1 MRKRCIYA
9 KDDFKIVSLK
19 VDINKKLIIKILDN
33 YETDDNSKTSR
44 LYNIIYDILKCN
56 DNLFLS
62 YLISDLMNYE
72 VSSKTEQ
79 EIIDKV
85 LLCIHLKKYKNI
97 FDVKRILLNLEYKL
111 DLFEADP
118 YYVDENTINPKID
131 RLPFVNKKDAKHF

>member
-1 MRKRCIYA
+1 MRKICIYA

-19 VDINKKLIIKILDN
+19 ADINKKLIIKILDH

-44 LYNIIYDILKCN
+44 LYNIIYDILKCT

-85 LLCIHLKKYKNI
+85 LLCIHLKKYKNF
-97 FDVKRILLNLEYKL
+97 FDIKRILLNLEYKL
-111 DLFEADP
+111 DLFNSDP
-118 YYVDENTINPKID
+118 YYIDENTINPKID
-131 RLPFVNKKDAKHF
+131 RLPFVK

>member
-1 MRKRCIYA
+1 MGKRCIYA

-44 LYNIIYDILKCN
+44 LYNIIYDILKCT

-85 LLCIHLKKYKNI
+85 LLCIHLKKYKNF
-97 FDVKRILLNLEYKL
+97 FDIKRILLNLEYKL
-111 DLFEADP
+111 DLFNSDP
-118 YYVDENTINPKID
+118 YYIDENTINPKID
-131 RLPFVNKKDAKHF
+131 RLPFVK

>member
-1 MRKRCIYA
+1 MRKICIYA

-44 LYNIIYDILKCN
+44 LYNIIYDILKCT

-85 LLCIHLKKYKNI
+85 LLCIHLKKYKNF
-97 FDVKRILLNLEYKL
+97 FDIKRILLNLEYKL
-111 DLFEADP
+111 DLFNSDP
-118 YYVDENTINPKID
+118 YYIDENTINPKID
-131 RLPFVNKKDAKHF
+131 RLPFVK

>member
-44 LYNIIYDILKCN
+44 LYNIIYDILKCA

-85 LLCIHLKKYKNI
+85 LLCIHLKKNKNF
-97 FDVKRILLNLEYKL
+97 FDIKRILLNLEYKL
-111 DLFEADP
+111 DLFNSDP
-118 YYVDENTINPKID
+118 YYIDENTLNQKID
-131 RLPFVNKKDAKHF
+131 RLPFVK

>member
-33 YETDDNSKTSR
+33 YETDDNSKISR
-44 LYNIIYDILKCN
+44 LYNIIYDILKCT

-85 LLCIHLKKYKNI
+85 LLCIHLKKNKNF
-97 FDVKRILLNLEYKL
+97 FDIKRILLNLEYKL

-131 RLPFVNKKDAKHF
+131 RLPFLK

>member
-1 MRKRCIYA
+1 MRKICIYA

-19 VDINKKLIIKILDN
+19 VDINKELIIKILDN

-44 LYNIIYDILKCN
+44 LYNIIYDILKCT

-131 RLPFVNKKDAKHF
+131 RLPFVK

>member
-19 VDINKKLIIKILDN
+19 ADINKKLIIKILDN

-44 LYNIIYDILKCN
+44 LYNIIYDILKCT

-111 DLFEADP
+111 DLFEVDP

-131 RLPFVNKKDAKHF
+131 RLPFVK

>member
-62 YLISDLMNYE
+62 YLISDLINYE

-85 LLCIHLKKYKNI
+85 LLCIHLKKYKNF
-97 FDVKRILLNLEYKL
+97 FDIKRILLNLEYKL

-131 RLPFVNKKDAKHF
+131 RLPFVK

>member
-1 MRKRCIYA
+1 MRKICIYA

-44 LYNIIYDILKCN
+44 LYNIIYDILKCT

-131 RLPFVNKKDAKHF
+131 RLPFIK

>member
-44 LYNIIYDILKCN
+44 LYNIIYDILECN

-131 RLPFVNKKDAKHF
+131 RLPFVK

>member
-1 MRKRCIYA
+1 MRKICIYA

-19 VDINKKLIIKILDN
+19 ADINKKLIIKILDN

-44 LYNIIYDILKCN
+44 LYNIIYDILKCT

-79 EIIDKV
+79 EIINKV

-118 YYVDENTINPKID
+118 YYIDENTLNPKID
-131 RLPFVNKKDAKHF
+131 RLPFIK

>member
-1 MRKRCIYA
+1 MRKICIYA

-33 YETDDNSKTSR
+33 YETDNNSKASR
-44 LYNIIYDILKCN
+44 LYNIIYDILKCT

-118 YYVDENTINPKID
+118 YYVDENTINPKIN
-131 RLPFVNKKDAKHF
+131 RLPFVK

>member
-62 YLISDLMNYE
+62 YLIFDLMNYE

-85 LLCIHLKKYKNI
+85 LLCIHLKKNKNF
-97 FDVKRILLNLEYKL
+97 FDIKRILLNLEYKL
-111 DLFEADP
+111 DLFNSDP
-118 YYVDENTINPKID
+118 YYIDENTLNQKID
-131 RLPFVNKKDAKHF
+131 RLPFVK

>member
-111 DLFEADP
+111 DLFDVDP
-118 YYVDENTINPKID
+118 YYIDENTLNPKID
-131 RLPFVNKKDAKHF
+131 RLPFVK

>member
-56 DNLFLS
+56 DNLLLS

-85 LLCIHLKKYKNI
+85 LLCIHLKKYKNF
-97 FDVKRILLNLEYKL
+97 FDIKRILLNLEYKL
-111 DLFEADP
+111 DLFNSDP
-118 YYVDENTINPKID
+118 YYIDENTINPKID
-131 RLPFVNKKDAKHF
+131 RLPFVK

>member
-44 LYNIIYDILKCN
+44 LYNIIYDILKCT

-111 DLFEADP
+111 DLFEADL

-131 RLPFVNKKDAKHF
+131 RLPFVK

>member
-44 LYNIIYDILKCN
+44 LYNIIYDILKCT

-85 LLCIHLKKYKNI
+85 LLCIHLKKNKNF
-97 FDVKRILLNLEYKL
+97 FDIKRILLNLEYKL
-111 DLFEADP
+111 DLFGADP

-131 RLPFVNKKDAKHF
+131 RLPFLK

>member
-33 YETDDNSKTSR
+33 YETDDNSKTSG
-44 LYNIIYDILKCN
+44 LYNIIYDILKCT

-111 DLFEADP
+111 DLFDVDP
-118 YYVDENTINPKID
+118 YYIDENTINPKID
-131 RLPFVNKKDAKHF
+131 RLPFIK

>member
-85 LLCIHLKKYKNI
+85 LLCIHLKKYKNF
-97 FDVKRILLNLEYKL
+97 FDIKRILLNLEYNL
-111 DLFEADP
+111 DLFNSDP
-118 YYVDENTINPKID
+118 YYIDENTINPKID
-131 RLPFVNKKDAKHF
+131 RLPFVK

>member
-97 FDVKRILLNLEYKL
+97 FDVKKILLNLEYKL

-131 RLPFVNKKDAKHF
+131 RLPFVK

>member
-9 KDDFKIVSLK
+9 KDDFKIISLK

-131 RLPFVNKKDAKHF
+131 RLPFVK

>member
-1 MRKRCIYA
+1 MRKICIYA

-44 LYNIIYDILKCN
+44 LYNIIYDILKCT

-111 DLFEADP
+111 DLFNSDP
-118 YYVDENTINPKID
+118 YYIDENTLNPKID
-131 RLPFVNKKDAKHF
+131 RLPFVK

>member
-85 LLCIHLKKYKNI
+85 LLCIHLKKNKNF
-97 FDVKRILLNLEYKL
+97 FDIKRILLNLEYKL
-111 DLFEADP
+111 DLFNSDP
-118 YYVDENTINPKID
+118 YYIDENTINPKID
-131 RLPFVNKKDAKHF
+131 RLPFVK

>member
-33 YETDDNSKTSR
+33 YETDDNSKTSG
-44 LYNIIYDILKCN
+44 LYNIIYDILKCT

-62 YLISDLMNYE
+62 YLISDLVNYE

-131 RLPFVNKKDAKHF
+131 RLPFVK

>member
-1 MRKRCIYA
+1 MGKRCIYA

-44 LYNIIYDILKCN
+44 LYNIIYDILKCT

-85 LLCIHLKKYKNI
+85 LLCIHLKKNKNF
-97 FDVKRILLNLEYKL
+97 FDIKRILLNLEYKL
-111 DLFEADP
+111 DLFNSDP
-118 YYVDENTINPKID
+118 YYIDENTLNQKID
-131 RLPFVNKKDAKHF
+131 RLPFVK

>member
-1 MRKRCIYA
+1 MRKICIYA

-44 LYNIIYDILKCN
+44 LYNIIYDILKCT

-131 RLPFVNKKDAKHF
+131 RLPFVK

>member
-19 VDINKKLIIKILDN
+19 ADINKKLIIKILDY

-44 LYNIIYDILKCN
+44 LYNIIYDILKCT

-85 LLCIHLKKYKNI
+85 LLCIHLKKNKNF
-97 FDVKRILLNLEYKL
+97 FDIKRILLNLEYKL
-111 DLFEADP
+111 DLFNSDP
-118 YYVDENTINPKID
+118 YYIDENTINPKID
-131 RLPFVNKKDAKHF
+131 RLPFVK

>member
-44 LYNIIYDILKCN
+44 LYNIIYDILKCT

-97 FDVKRILLNLEYKL
+97 FDVKRILLSLEYKL

-118 YYVDENTINPKID
+118 YYVDENTINPTID
-131 RLPFVNKKDAKHF
+131 RLPFVK

>member
-44 LYNIIYDILKCN
+44 LYNIIYDILKCT

-85 LLCIHLKKYKNI
+85 LLCIHLRKYKNI

-131 RLPFVNKKDAKHF
+131 RLPFVK

>member
-44 LYNIIYDILKCN
+44 LYNIIYDILKCT

-118 YYVDENTINPKID
+118 YYVDENTINPKIN
-131 RLPFVNKKDAKHF
+131 RLPFVK

>member
-1 MRKRCIYA
+1 MRKICIYA

-85 LLCIHLKKYKNI
+85 LLCIHLKKYKNF
-97 FDVKRILLNLEYKL
+97 FDIKRILLNLEYKL
-111 DLFEADP
+111 DLFNSDP
-118 YYVDENTINPKID
+118 YYIDENTINPKID
-131 RLPFVNKKDAKHF
+131 RLPFVK

>member
-44 LYNIIYDILKCN
+44 LYNIIYDILKCT

-111 DLFEADP
+111 DLFEVDP

-131 RLPFVNKKDAKHF
+131 RLPFVK

>member
-1 MRKRCIYA
+1 MRKICIYA

-33 YETDDNSKTSR
+33 YETDNNSKTSR
-44 LYNIIYDILKCN
+44 LYNIIYDILKCT

-111 DLFEADP
+111 DLFETDP
-118 YYVDENTINPKID
+118 YYVDENTINPKIN
-131 RLPFVNKKDAKHF
+131 RLPFVK

>member
-44 LYNIIYDILKCN
+44 LYNIIYDILKCT

-85 LLCIHLKKYKNI
+85 LLCIHLKKYKNF
-97 FDVKRILLNLEYKL
+97 FDIKRILLNLEYKL

-118 YYVDENTINPKID
+118 YYVDENTINPKIN
-131 RLPFVNKKDAKHF
+131 RLPFVK

>member
-1 MRKRCIYA
+1 MRKRCMYA

-44 LYNIIYDILKCN
+44 LYNIIYDILKCT

-131 RLPFVNKKDAKHF
+131 RLPFVK

>member
-1 MRKRCIYA
+1 MRKICIYA

-33 YETDDNSKTSR
+33 YEIDDNSKTSR
-44 LYNIIYDILKCN
+44 LYNIIYDILKCT

-131 RLPFVNKKDAKHF
+131 RLPFVK

>member
-33 YETDDNSKTSR
+33 YETDDNSKNSR
-44 LYNIIYDILKCN
+44 LYNIIYDILKCT

-111 DLFEADP
+111 DLFNSDP
-118 YYVDENTINPKID
+118 YYIDENTINPKID
-131 RLPFVNKKDAKHF
+131 RLPFVK

>member
-1 MRKRCIYA
+1 MRKICIYA

-19 VDINKKLIIKILDN
+19 ADINKKLIIKILDH

-44 LYNIIYDILKCN
+44 LYNIIYDILKCT

-97 FDVKRILLNLEYKL
+97 FDVKRILLNLE
-111 DLFEADP
+111 
-118 YYVDENTINPKID
+118 
-131 RLPFVNKKDAKHF
+131 

>member
-1 MRKRCIYA
+1 MRKICIYA

-44 LYNIIYDILKCN
+44 LYNIIYDILKCT

-85 LLCIHLKKYKNI
+85 LLCIHLKKCKNF
-97 FDVKRILLNLEYKL
+97 FDIKRILLNLEYKL
-111 DLFEADP
+111 DLFNSDP
-118 YYVDENTINPKID
+118 YYIDENTINPKID
-131 RLPFVNKKDAKHF
+131 RLPFVK